1 MLDRAVTRPSEKMEG
16 VRTKKPRFGGRAA
29 GRAVSAWTVAEIATS
44 LYAQGRCEARDGPRG
59 GEAAGRGPAE
69 LEKRARDLVREVER
83 RLQREAMDSQVGES
97 LRAAAAM
104 SMIGAG
110 AAGLLL
116 RCRKNSEGARKAEL
130 ARFAGAGQG
139 TAGIGAEQG
148 STGAAGAPPVAV
160 MHEIVALGRESGEDQ
175 PAAVEL
181 MDDTEGGD
189 TDDEEVGGGKG
200 PVGPAS

>member
-1 MLDRAVTRPSEKMEG
+1 M
-16 VRTKKPRFGGRAA
+16 
-29 GRAVSAWTVAEIATS
+29 AEIAES
-44 LYAQGRCEARDGPRG
+44 LYAQGRCEARDCPRG
-59 GEAAGRGPAE
+59 GETAGRGPAE

-83 RLQREAMDSQVGES
+83 RLQREAVDSQVGES
-97 LRAAAAM
+97 LRAASM
-104 SMIGAG
+104 SMIEAG

-116 RCRKNSEGARKAEL
+116 RCRKNSGGASKAEL
-130 ARFAGAGQG
+130 ARFAGAEQG

-148 STGAAGAPPVAV
+148 LTGAAGAPPVAV
-160 MHEIVALGRESGEDQ
+160 MHEIFALGHESGEGQ

-181 MDDTEGGD
+181 MDDTEGRD